1 MAEAEDHRPLQS
13 KRKAISA
20 LLPYAVWRERDGQ
33 PEMFNTILDAARA
46 SRPVLSMWHHTNQF
60 VSTLLSEASLRAIVL
75 VSPHIPWYHLTGR
88 GDLVRWW
95 AATVSEAPYTEE
107 VVRSMVATLSQIT
120 HQDKLVPYIPIDIWL
135 WLTRRPSSQLISW
148 RHYLGTSGF
157 VVKAVQA
164 LKDIEVLKSYLILV
178 WSEWDSLTS
187 NGFDEMCTLIGED
200 FGEIGMGHHRADLI
214 QRLDHVL
221 GQLDRGLEHLK
232 QHNSEFDEDGLRR
245 AKDQYRRLRDTLLKT
260 NIEAI
265 ARTCYPVITLL
276 SILTQVDIHRIP
288 RNVCVRASST
298 MSIDSRL
305 EPTTLFIRPYRF
317 LCTRSSIS
325 VPTRRTPHPAFF
337 LPH

>member
-1 MAEAEDHRPLQS
+1 M
-13 KRKAISA
+13 
-20 LLPYAVWRERDGQ
+20 
-33 PEMFNTILDAARA
+33 
-46 SRPVLSMWHHTNQF
+46 
-60 VSTLLSEASLRAIVL
+60 
-75 VSPHIPWYHLTGR
+75 
-88 GDLVRWW
+88 
-95 AATVSEAPYTEE
+95 
-107 VVRSMVATLSQIT
+107 
-120 HQDKLVPYIPIDIWL
+120 
-135 WLTRRPSSQLISW
+135 TRRPSSQLISW